1 MRSAASE
8 KEAGDRSYRA
18 RHMAEALQ
26 HYTEALRLA
35 DSADTTVDVA
45 AVHANRALCYLST
58 QQHNLALRDCNTALA
73 LRPKYCSFLSL
84 CFSLACVLSLAH
96 QTSSLAV
103 KVLIRKA
110 VALEGLGRHAEARAC
125 LDAAAQCD
133 GAAQYADTLGPLG
146 VRVDLALAFAHALDT
161 WGDAPDAFD
170 RVRRAFAEETAAL
183 APKYST
189 ASSSSSAAPA
199 AAAEAPRNAPA
210 EAAEAPRKRRR
221 GLFHRLFHDDDSG
234 NNGGA

>member
-1 MRSAASE
+1 M
-8 KEAGDRSYRA
+8 
-18 RHMAEALQ
+18 
-26 HYTEALRLA
+26 
-35 DSADTTVDVA
+35 
-45 AVHANRALCYLST
+45 
-58 QQHNLALRDCNTALA
+58 
-73 LRPKYCSFLSL
+73 
-84 CFSLACVLSLAH
+84 
-96 QTSSLAV
+96 

-110 VALEGLGRHAEARAC
+110 VALDGLGRHAEARAC

-183 APKYST
+183 APKYS
-189 ASSSSSAAPA
+189 SSAAPA